1 MKKPSYKRQK
11 ALLALLDMFDGKL
24 SKIELQKYMF
34 LYVHE
39 FSKEKHYAFVPY
51 HYGSFSYEMY
61 KDLHTLERNGLLS
74 MGEKQIETKT
84 KGFFEDIAPEEQ
96 KSLWKF
102 FTQYKN
108 LKGDELIGHL
118 YTNYAYYAINSK
130 ISDKFLSKKQL
141 ERYQPTNNENALY
154 TIGYEGKKFEEY
166 LNQLIQNDVKVL
178 VDVRKNAHSM
188 KYGFSKSTL
197 KNAIE
202 NLGLKYVHLP
212 SLGIESENRQM
223 LQTKAD
229 YDALFAVYASTFT
242 EKVKDLEYL
251 NEILLENQR
260 IAITCF
266 EKDVGYCH
274 RGIIAQKMEN
284 KYGIE
289 IKHL

>member
-1 MKKPSYKRQK
+1 MKKPTYKRQK
-11 ALLALLDMFDGKL
+11 ALLALLDIFDGKL

-39 FSKEKHYAFVPY
+39 FSRDTHYAFVPY

-74 MGEKQIETKT
+74 VGEKYIEAST
-84 KGFFEDIAPEEQ
+84 KGYYDDISTEEQ

-102 FTQYKN
+102 FMQYQD
-108 LKGDELIGHL
+108 LKGDRLIGHL
-118 YTNYAYYAINSK
+118 YNNYTYYATKSK
-130 ISDKFLSKKQL
+130 ISDRFVSKEKL
-141 ERYQPTNNENALY
+141 ARFQPSSSESALY

-166 LNQLIQNDVKVL
+166 LNQLIQNDIKVL

-188 KYGFSKSTL
+188 KYGFSKNTL

-202 NLGLKYVHLP
+202 NLGMRYIHIP
-212 SLGIESENRQM
+212 NLGIESENRQT

-229 YDALFAVYASTFT
+229 YDALFAEYANTFAQKAN
-242 EKVKDLEYL
+242 EMEYL
-251 NEILLENQR
+251 NSVLSENAR

-266 EKDVGYCH
+266 ERDVEYCH
-274 RGIIAQKMEN
+274 RGVIAQKMRER
-284 KYGIE
+284 YQSE
-289 IKHL
+289 VKHL